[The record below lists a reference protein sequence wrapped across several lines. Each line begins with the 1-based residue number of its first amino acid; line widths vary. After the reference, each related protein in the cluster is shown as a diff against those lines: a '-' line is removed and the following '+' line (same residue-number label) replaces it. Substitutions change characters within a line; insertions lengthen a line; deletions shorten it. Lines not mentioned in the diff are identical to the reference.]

1 MHLSHGFRSGSR
13 SDCRDNARRGVHRS
27 RVPRALTV
35 AAVVLLAAGG
45 PAAVATAGPPAGRT
59 DPRTATAELTL
70 PAIDV
75 KDLRVV
81 PYKGT
86 TDDGRRAR
94 DPDPGPR

>member
-1 MHLSHGFRSGSR
+1 M
-13 SDCRDNARRGVHRS
+13 
-27 RVPRALTV
+27 
-35 AAVVLLAAGG
+35 
-45 PAAVATAGPPAGRT
+45 ATAGPPAGRT